1 MVCTESFLVVAA
13 TYIIKIMEFMGMGH
27 YNLLEM
33 IRYKPLEMIGT
44 NIKRT
49 VIAFG

>member
-1 MVCTESFLVVAA
+1 MGRRVCQMVCTVSFLAVAA

-33 IRYKPLEMIGT
+33 IRT

-49 VIAFG
+49 VIALG

>member
-1 MVCTESFLVVAA
+1 
-13 TYIIKIMEFMGMGH
+13 MGMGH

-33 IRYKPLEMIGT
+33 IRYKPLEMIRT
-44 NIKRT
+44 NINRT

>member
-1 MVCTESFLVVAA
+1 MVCTVSFLVIAG
-13 TYIIKIMEFMGMGH
+13 TCIIKIMEFMGMGH
-27 YNLLEM
+27 YNLLEI
-33 IRYKPLEMIGT
+33 IRYKPLEIIRI